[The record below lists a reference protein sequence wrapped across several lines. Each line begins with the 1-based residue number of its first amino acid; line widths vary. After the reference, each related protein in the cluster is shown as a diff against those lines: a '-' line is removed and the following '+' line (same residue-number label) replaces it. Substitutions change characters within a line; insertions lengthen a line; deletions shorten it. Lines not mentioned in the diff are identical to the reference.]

1 MNEAF
6 DLASVRRTLQRGVAS
21 GLWTIENLDQEAP
34 SSALNR
40 RCWAKHPMNKAFKI
54 KPHVNLLRTQD
65 EQGTTDR
72 QGDLA
77 SDSDGTPVEPL
88 GDNPSA

>member
-6 DLASVRRTLQRGVAS
+6 DLSSVCRTLQRGLAN
-21 GLWTIENLDQEAP
+21 GLWTMENLDEEAP

-40 RCWAKHPMNKAFKI
+40 RSWAKHPMNKAFKI
-54 KPHVNLLRTQD
+54 KPHVNLLRTN

-72 QGDLA
+72 QGD
-77 SDSDGTPVEPL
+77 
-88 GDNPSA
+88 SAGLPD